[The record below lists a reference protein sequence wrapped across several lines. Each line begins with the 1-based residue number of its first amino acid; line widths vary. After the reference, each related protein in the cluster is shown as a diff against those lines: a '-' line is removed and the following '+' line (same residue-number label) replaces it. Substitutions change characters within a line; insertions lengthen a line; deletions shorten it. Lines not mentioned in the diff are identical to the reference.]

1 MIKEYIENNFEK
13 ILSDIVEII
22 KIKTVKE
29 KATGDAPFGKNLKY
43 GLEKTLEIA
52 KKLGFRV
59 KNLDNYL

>member
-29 KATGDAPFGKNLKY
+29 KATGDAPFGK
-43 GLEKTLEIA
+43 T
-52 KKLGFRV
+52 
-59 KNLDNYL
+59 

>member
-29 KATGDAPFGKNLKY
+29 KLQEMLL
-43 GLEKTLEIA
+43 LEKLKIW
-52 KKLGFRV
+52 FRE
-59 KNLDNYL
+59 DSRDS

>member
-43 GLEKTLEIA
+43 G
-52 KKLGFRV
+52 
-59 KNLDNYL
+59 